1 MADDRPDDSTL
12 PHVTCPYCGQ
22 EVAVEWC
29 MGQMPRCP
37 ACGEAFVVNDETDDA
52 VDKAVKDA
60 ELSSLRIMQLA
71 RQRRGLIR
79 TRSYML
85 VLTIASLVMAIQLV
99 ISMLRLWVNRDSWLP
114 DARTRSMAFMAL
126 IAAWFVISLIL
137 VRWFGRKAAELK
149 KQVFHSDLSEPTTPP
164 DYSALSDGSQHVR
177 ALEQMTRPRPE
188 DRKDAPPQT

>member
-1 MADDRPDDSTL
+1 
-12 PHVTCPYCGQ
+12 
-22 EVAVEWC
+22 

-37 ACGEAFVVNDETDDA
+37 SCGEAFVVNDETDDA

-85 VLTIASLVMAIQLV
+85 VLTIASLVMAIQLI
-99 ISMLRLWVNRDSWLP
+99 ISVLRLGVNHDSWLP
-114 DARTRSMAFMAL
+114 GGRTRAMMFMAL
-126 IAAWFVISLIL
+126 MAAWFVISLIL
-137 VRWFGRKAAELK
+137 VRWFGRKAADLK
-149 KQVFHSDLSEPTTPP
+149 KQIFHSDLSEPTTPP

-177 ALEQMTRPRPE
+177 ALEQMTRPRPPE
-188 DRKDAPPQT
+188 NPDETPGTN